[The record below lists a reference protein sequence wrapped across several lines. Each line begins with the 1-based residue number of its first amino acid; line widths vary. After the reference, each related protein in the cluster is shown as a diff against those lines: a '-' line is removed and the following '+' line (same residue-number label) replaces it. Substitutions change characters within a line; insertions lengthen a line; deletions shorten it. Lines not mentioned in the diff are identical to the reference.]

1 MFFDP
6 TYLCFMAP
14 GLLLVMFASWYVNS
28 AYRKWGRVPVRS
40 GMTGAEAAQ
49 RLIMSGG
56 LNGVQVQ
63 GIGGQLTDNYDPR
76 DKVLRLSEGV
86 ANTASVASVAV
97 AAHELGHAMQDA
109 DGYFPLRFR
118 AALVPA
124 VNIGSWLGW
133 ILIFAGILLKM
144 TNLAWIGILVFS
156 GGALF
161 ALATLPVE
169 LNASARAKRRN
180 WSARQRRQTS
190 PATRF
195 AFPGVSPGSRTRS
208 KKVRRLPRSHA
219 ATRSASSCC
228 AGRTSST
235 KATSPRLVESSS
247 SRLRHSRHRPKTF
260 L

>member
-1 MFFDP
+1 MFFPDL

-28 AYRKWGRVPVRS
+28 AYRKWSRVPVRS

-63 GIGGQLTDNYDPR
+63 GIGGNLTDNYDPR
-76 DKVLRLSEGV
+76 DKVLRLSQGV
-86 ANTASVASVAV
+86 ASTASVASVAV

-109 DGYFPLRFR
+109 EGYFPLRFR

-133 ILIFAGILLKM
+133 ILIFAGILLNLA
-144 TNLAWIGILVFS
+144 NLAWVGILVFS

-169 LNASARAKRRN
+169 LNASARAKRLLADTGIVAGPDERAGVN
-180 WSARQRRQTS
+180 NVLNAAALTYVAALASAVLQLLYFVSLVGGMGGRR
-190 PATRF
+190 R
-195 AFPGVSPGSRTRS
+195 G
-208 KKVRRLPRSHA
+208 
-219 ATRSASSCC
+219 
-228 AGRTSST
+228 
-235 KATSPRLVESSS
+235 
-247 SRLRHSRHRPKTF
+247 
-260 L
+260 